1 MDKIGCKIDEVRIDG
16 SLDALKRDL
25 EHYRKINIK
34 AVELPV
40 HGLDAIKNGTLD
52 KKQVKKIK
60 EVLRDFDFE
69 YSVHSPNPLNLMDST
84 NPEIHLYVFRA
95 SLEFCMH
102 VGAKILVYHCG
113 RFTPEETFHVNGK
126 KAVSEIEKKGLLER
140 ERRYLKQLSE
150 EFPQVTICLENARPY
165 LHHSPYCYGER
176 LENIKKQVEK
186 INRRNVRVT
195 LDVGHLNMA
204 SSFYG
209 FDLLKAIRS
218 IRHLI
223 AHTHIHDNFGGA
235 VYHYEKQQTHQIPFG
250 KGDSHMPVGWGSIP
264 VCDIFSI
271 LLPHYDGLFIMELR
285 NRYFKHIRESRENLL
300 SVFQEIDAHQ
310 KDDSLTL
317 SFSQSEVAL

>member
-25 EHYRKINIK
+25 EHYRKRNIK

-40 HGLDAIKNGTLD
+40 HGLDAIRNGVLD

-60 EVLRDFDFE
+60 EILREFDFE

-84 NPEIHLYVFRA
+84 NPEIHLYVFHA

-113 RFTPEETFHVNGK
+113 RFLPEETFHVNGK
-126 KAVSEIEKKGLLER
+126 KAISEMEKKALLER

-150 EFPQVTICLENARPY
+150 EFTEVTICLENARPY
-165 LHHSPYCYGER
+165 IHHSPYCYGER
-176 LENIKKQVEK
+176 LENIKEQVEK
-186 INRRNVRVT
+186 INRHNVRVT

-209 FDLLKAIRS
+209 FDLLKGIRS
-218 IRHLI
+218 IKHLI

-250 KGDSHMPVGWGSIP
+250 RGDSHMPVGWGSIP
-264 VCDIFSI
+264 IRDIISI
-271 LLPHYDGLFIMELR
+271 LMPHYAGMFMMELR
-285 NRYFKHIRESRENLL
+285 SRYFEYISESRENLL
-300 SVFQEIDAHQ
+300 SVLQETHTNQ
-310 KDDSLTL
+310 KEDTLALSLYRSAVL
-317 SFSQSEVAL
+317 L